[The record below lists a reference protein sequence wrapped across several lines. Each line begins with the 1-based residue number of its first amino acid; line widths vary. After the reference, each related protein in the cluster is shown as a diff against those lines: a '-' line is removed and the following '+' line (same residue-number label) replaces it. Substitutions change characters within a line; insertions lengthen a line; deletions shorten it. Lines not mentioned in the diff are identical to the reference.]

1 MKNYVKMFL
10 AGIFLATAF
19 PFTMVLLLNGRQGIH
34 QEKQLDPVDYQVLQQ
49 MLAEDLSWM
58 SDDTLK
64 LLAVLYRTEEL
75 RVGEANDASSSAPAD
90 SAPGTEQVSL
100 TELYGEQYERIYQAI
115 ESTSGMAVTIDGE
128 YRELPFHKLSAG
140 QTRDGRLLGDSYD
153 YVLSVECRKDKE
165 ASDYVQICTLSM
177 EEILRVLGV
186 DYTEAADKD
195 IAGKDDADSAD
206 GQAKQQK
213 ITLDD
218 FKFQRDLEGYVES
231 VSLGEQTWTGE
242 AFRSLLHFP
251 SSCFW
256 MNADDA
262 TKIDKVGEG
271 GNTDNRLTITIKG
284 VGHGFGISLYTADR
298 RIREGTPWQDIFS
311 CFYKNAQ
318 CITIP

>member
-34 QEKQLDPVDYQVLQQ
+34 KEKQLDPVDYQVLQQ

-64 LLAVLYRTEEL
+64 LLAVLYRTEAFC
-75 RVGEANDASSSAPAD
+75 VGESLAI
-90 SAPGTEQVSL
+90 EQLSL
-100 TELYGEQYERIYQAI
+100 SELYGEPYGRIYQAI

-128 YRELPFHKLSAG
+128 YRELPFHKLSVG
-140 QTRDGRLLGDSYD
+140 HTRDGKLLGDSYD
-153 YVLSVECRKDKE
+153 YVLSVECREDKE

-177 EEILRVLGV
+177 EEILRALGM
-186 DYTEAADKD
+186 DYTEMADKD
-195 IAGKDDADSAD
+195 IAGKDDADR
-206 GQAKQQK
+206 QAKQQE
-213 ITLDD
+213 IALDD
-218 FKFQRDLEGYVES
+218 FEFQRDSEGYVES
-231 VSLGEQTWTGE
+231 VSLGDQTWTGE

-256 MNADDA
+256 MKVDGT
-262 TKIDKVGEG
+262 TKTDKAGAV
-271 GNTDNRLTITIKG
+271 GNTDNRITITIKG

-298 RIREGTPWQDIFS
+298 RIREGTPGRIFFLVFIKCTVYNHS
-311 CFYKNAQ
+311 LNW
-318 CITIP
+318 

>member
-1 MKNYVKMFL
+1 MFL

-64 LLAVLYRTEEL
+64 LLAVLYRTEAL
-75 RVGEANDASSSAPAD
+75 RVRESPVIE
-90 SAPGTEQVSL
+90 PLSL
-100 TELYGEQYERIYQAI
+100 NELYGESYEQIYQAI

-140 QTRDGRLLGDSYD
+140 QTRDGQLLGDGYD
-153 YVLSVECRKDKE
+153 YVISVECREDKE

-177 EEILRVLGV
+177 EEMLQVLGV
-186 DYTEAADKD
+186 DGTEAADKD

-206 GQAKQQK
+206 GKAELQK
-213 ITLDD
+213 IALDD
-218 FKFQRDLEGYVES
+218 FVFQRDSEGYVES

>member
-34 QEKQLDPVDYQVLQQ
+34 KEKQLDPVDYQVLQQ
-49 MLAEDLSWM
+49 MLTEDLSWM

-64 LLAVLYRTEEL
+64 LLAVLYRTEAFC
-75 RVGEANDASSSAPAD
+75 VGESSAI
-90 SAPGTEQVSL
+90 EQLSL
-100 TELYGEQYERIYQAI
+100 SELYGEPYGRIYQAI

-128 YRELPFHKLSAG
+128 YRELPFHKLSVG
-140 QTRDGRLLGDSYD
+140 HTRDGKLLGDSYD
-153 YVLSVECRKDKE
+153 YVLSVECREDKE

-177 EEILRVLGV
+177 EEILRALGM
-186 DYTEAADKD
+186 DYTEMADKD

-206 GQAKQQK
+206 EQAKQQK

-218 FKFQRDLEGYVES
+218 FEFQRDSEGYVEA

-256 MNADDA
+256 MNADDT
-262 TKIDKVGEG
+262 TKTDKAGES

>member
-19 PFTMVLLLNGRQGIH
+19 PFIMVLLLNGRQGIH

-64 LLAVLYRTEEL
+64 LLAVLYRTEAL
-75 RVGEANDASSSAPAD
+75 RVRESPVIE
-90 SAPGTEQVSL
+90 PLSL
-100 TELYGEQYERIYQAI
+100 NELYGESYEQIYQAI

-195 IAGKDDADSAD
+195 IAGKDDVDSAD

-218 FKFQRDLEGYVES
+218 FKFQRDSEGYVES

-256 MNADDA
+256 MNADDT
-262 TKIDKVGEG
+262 TKSDKAREG
-271 GNTDNRLTITIKG
+271 GNADNRLTITIKG

>member
-34 QEKQLDPVDYQVLQQ
+34 KEKQLDPVDYQVLQQ

-64 LLAVLYRTEEL
+64 LLAVLYRTEAL
-75 RVGEANDASSSAPAD
+75 RVSEP
-90 SAPGTEQVSL
+90 PVIEQLSL
-100 TELYGEQYERIYQAI
+100 TELYGESYERIYQAI

-128 YRELPFHKLSAG
+128 YRDLPFHKLSAG
-140 QTRDGRLLGDSYD
+140 QTRDGRLLGDGYD
-153 YVLSVECRKDKE
+153 YVLSVECREDKE
-165 ASDYVQICTLSM
+165 ASDYVQICTLNI

-206 GQAKQQK
+206 EQTKQQE

-218 FKFQRDLEGYVES
+218 FEFQRDSEGYVEA
-231 VSLGEQTWTGE
+231 VSLEEQTWTGE

>member
-19 PFTMVLLLNGRQGIH
+19 PFIMVLLLNGRQGIH

-64 LLAVLYRTEEL
+64 LLAVLYRTEAL
-75 RVGEANDASSSAPAD
+75 RVRESPVIE
-90 SAPGTEQVSL
+90 PLSL
-100 TELYGEQYERIYQAI
+100 NELYGESYEQIYQAI

-153 YVLSVECRKDKE
+153 YVLSVECREDKE

-206 GQAKQQK
+206 GQAKKQK

-218 FKFQRDLEGYVES
+218 FKFQRDSEGYVES

-262 TKIDKVGEG
+262 TKSDKARED
-271 GNTDNRLTITIKG
+271 GNTDNKLTITIKG

>member
-19 PFTMVLLLNGRQGIH
+19 PFIMVLLLNGRQGIH

-64 LLAVLYRTEEL
+64 LLAVLYRTEAL
-75 RVGEANDASSSAPAD
+75 RVRESPVIE
-90 SAPGTEQVSL
+90 PLSL
-100 TELYGEQYERIYQAI
+100 NELYGESYEQIYQAI
-115 ESTSGMAVTIDGE
+115 ESTSGMAVTIDGK

-140 QTRDGRLLGDSYD
+140 QTRDGRLLGDGYD
-153 YVLSVECRKDKE
+153 YVLSVECREDKE

-206 GQAKQQK
+206 GQAKHQK

-218 FKFQRDLEGYVES
+218 FKFQRDSEGYVEA

-262 TKIDKVGEG
+262 TKSDKVREG